1 MLKNYYKKIIKKQD
15 NDVDTDMAQLEHINN
30 KCYALC
36 FRYIQIYID
45 DDFSNGFSTF
55 QDQITANMRYTAFH
69 SNSHLGSK
77 SWFQL

>member
-36 FRYIQIYID
+36 FRYIQIYILMMI
-45 DDFSNGFSTF
+45 FQTGFQHSKIRLR
-55 QDQITANMRYTAFH
+55 QI
-69 SNSHLGSK
+69 
-77 SWFQL
+77 